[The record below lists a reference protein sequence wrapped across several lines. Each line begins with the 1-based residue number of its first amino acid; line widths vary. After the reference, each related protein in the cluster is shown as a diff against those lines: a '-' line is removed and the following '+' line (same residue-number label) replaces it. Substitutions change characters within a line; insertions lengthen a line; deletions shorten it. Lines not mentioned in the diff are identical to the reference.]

1 MLTEIRDRS
10 SGAFAYFI
18 AALIIVPMAFWGVN
32 EYANPQVVPT
42 VLEVG
47 DIKITKQELDQRLSQ
62 AQDAER
68 QRNPELGESDF
79 FNSDFFKRSVLNS
92 LIDRALIEQIAVDNN
107 YRVGNTELA
116 ALIRKEELF
125 QTETGEFNQAA
136 YDDFVQSRLYSKQ
149 RFEQQVRDDSRTTKV
164 TQGYQSSAVVM
175 PNEVRLLLELQ
186 AERRTFDLVTIS
198 EADYRESVEVSDS
211 DVEEYYQ
218 ANLNSF
224 MNPDRV
230 SVEYVELDANVIAEN
245 IEISEDELQQ
255 QYEDNKDNFFSPES
269 RSARHIL
276 LSTNGD
282 KGEEA
287 QMAQAQLLLEQLRNG
302 GDFAELAKE
311 FSDDTGSGAIGGDL
325 GKIERGQMV
334 EEFEQSAFA
343 LDVGE
348 ISEPIKTQ
356 FGYHIIEVTDISGGE
371 PQAFAEVRFEIEE
384 QLRESEALSL
394 FSGQLLELRNLVF
407 ESENSLTPV
416 AEELGLTV
424 LSTDFFTR
432 EAGEGIAANAVVRS
446 AAFDV
451 TVLEDGLNSDPVE
464 VSEGYYVAL
473 RKIDFK
479 PAAPKELAE
488 VSEQIKAS
496 LINQGA
502 ELAAQAAVDTLQT
515 KAQESWDQVLADPEL
530 SSIQH
535 TVSLIDPALPVAS
548 DIVQKVSAM
557 RLNGNEPA
565 IETLRSNNGDFHLIR
580 LTKVRPGDLR
590 QVSDE
595 IKEATRSLVAQ
606 RNGNSLFSS
615 YLYQLNQ
622 DVAKNINEDLL

>member
-1 MLTEIRDRS
+1 ML
-10 SGAFAYFI
+10 
-18 AALIIVPMAFWGVN
+18 
-32 EYANPQVVPT
+32 
-42 VLEVG
+42 
-47 DIKITKQELDQRLSQ
+47 
-62 AQDAER
+62 
-68 QRNPELGESDF
+68 
-79 FNSDFFKRSVLNS
+79 
-92 LIDRALIEQIAVDNN
+92 
-107 YRVGNTELA
+107 
-116 ALIRKEELF
+116 
-125 QTETGEFNQAA
+125 
-136 YDDFVQSRLYSKQ
+136 
-149 RFEQQVRDDSRTTKV
+149 
-164 TQGYQSSAVVM
+164 
-175 PNEVRLLLELQ
+175 
-186 AERRTFDLVTIS
+186 
-198 EADYRESVEVSDS
+198 
-211 DVEEYYQ
+211 
-218 ANLNSF
+218 SF
-224 MNPDRV
+224 
-230 SVEYVELDANVIAEN
+230 DANVIAEN

-407 ESENSLTPV
+407 ELRKQLNACCCKS
-416 AEELGLTV
+416 LGLTV

-488 VSEQIKAS
+488 VSEQNK
-496 LINQGA
+496 
-502 ELAAQAAVDTLQT
+502 
-515 KAQESWDQVLADPEL
+515 
-530 SSIQH
+530 SI
-535 TVSLIDPALPVAS
+535 LD
-548 DIVQKVSAM
+548 
-557 RLNGNEPA
+557 
-565 IETLRSNNGDFHLIR
+565 
-580 LTKVRPGDLR
+580 
-590 QVSDE
+590 
-595 IKEATRSLVAQ
+595 
-606 RNGNSLFSS
+606 
-615 YLYQLNQ
+615 
-622 DVAKNINEDLL
+622 